1 MNSEQAGRQAGRSDH
16 VSHPDPIAVL
26 DDLARRRGLVT
37 VVIRQLA
44 AFYGLDPAPWLDDT
58 RGPNGET
65 IQPARGTKNEERRTK
80 RPKGDTSRPPDAPS
94 QQGDR
99 ILTALKAHGSPMSPG
114 ELATKLKVDRSLC
127 RYHVK
132 LLEKQGLVTS
142 SGTTASRRIAL
153 S

>member
-1 MNSEQAGRQAGRSDH
+1 MSG
-16 VSHPDPIAVL
+16 PDPRGVL
-26 DDLARRRGLVT
+26 DDLADRRRRCTAAIVN
-37 VVIRQLA
+37 LA
-44 AFYGLDPAPWLDDT
+44 SFYLLDPAPWLDDT
-58 RGPNGET
+58 NVTVGES
-65 IQPARGTKNEERRTK
+65 IAALHASKPVPRATK
-80 RPKGDTSRPPDAPS
+80 RAKGKTARPTDAPS

-99 ILTALKAHGSPMSPG
+99 ILTALKTHGSPMSPG

-142 SGTTASRRIAL
+142 SGTTVSRRIAL